1 MGEWLKKSGRAV
13 ISVVHDLS
21 LARAYGTH
29 ALLMKK
35 GRIVSIGSVEQVMTP
50 ENLNQVYDMD
60 VYDWM
65 RQMYGQWSGAAQT

>member
-1 MGEWLKKSGRAV
+1 
-13 ISVVHDLS
+13 VVHDLS

-50 ENLNQVYDMD
+50 ENLNQVYYMD

-65 RQMYGQWSGAAQT
+65 RQMYGQWN

>member
-1 MGEWLKKSGRAV
+1 
-13 ISVVHDLS
+13 
-21 LARAYGTH
+21 
-29 ALLMKK
+29 MKK

-65 RQMYGQWSGAAQT
+65 RQMYGQWN